1 MDDCCSPVEKGWAWA
16 VPALRRQ
23 GEKERATTEKQWR
36 GEIIPVAVK
45 KWRPVWK
52 KLGGGGRR

>member
-16 VPALRRQ
+16 VPALCRQ

-36 GEIIPVAVK
+36 GEILPVVVK
-45 KWRPVWK
+45 KWRLTWK
-52 KLGGGGRR
+52 KLGGGG